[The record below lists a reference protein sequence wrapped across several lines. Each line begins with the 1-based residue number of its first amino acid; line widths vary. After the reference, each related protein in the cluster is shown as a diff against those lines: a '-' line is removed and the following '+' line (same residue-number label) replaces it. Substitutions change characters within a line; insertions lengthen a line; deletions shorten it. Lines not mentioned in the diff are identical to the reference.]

1 MYTLIAY
8 RKEKENWLCGYD
20 VSSRLTRFDNLS
32 EEECISMIVD
42 LSIEIPEKPDMRFE
56 EFHVIPIVWTN
67 KISNFSERIKTEA
80 EEIVRKETE
89 ERRKK
94 FLELQKEFATTT

>member
-20 VSSRLTRFDNLS
+20 VSSRLTRFNNLS
-32 EEECISMIVD
+32 EEECISIIVD

-67 KISNFSERIKTEA
+67 KISDFSERIKTEA
-80 EEIVRKETE
+80 E

-94 FLELQKEFATTT
+94 FLELQKKFATTA